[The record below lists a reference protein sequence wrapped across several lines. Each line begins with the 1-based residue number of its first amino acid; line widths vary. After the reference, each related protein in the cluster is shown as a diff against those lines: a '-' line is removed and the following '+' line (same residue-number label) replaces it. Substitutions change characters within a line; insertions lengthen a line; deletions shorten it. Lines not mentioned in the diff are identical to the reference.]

1 MPHPNGW
8 SLGSLQGRDFFIM
21 LVKFFKHYWILA
33 KSAWDIAYFIR
44 KIYPF
49 HYQTLASC
57 AQLFRM
63 PEQWPLGQSWNQL
76 HINFTRLKL
85 SVCFLINVYKGIY
98 NMHYIVNIYMY
109 KTIQARM
116 NTVAIPTT
124 GIYPTLYQE
133 LLKPLWVIYQ

>member
-8 SLGSLQGRDFFIM
+8 SLGSLQGREFFIM

-85 SVCFLINVYKGIY
+85 SVCFLINVYKGIPQCPRADLNKRFLPRPNTTSTERLY
-98 NMHYIVNIYMY
+98 PIGLIS
-109 KTIQARM
+109 ARIKILHIG
-116 NTVAIPTT
+116 NFFT
-124 GIYPTLYQE
+124 
-133 LLKPLWVIYQ
+133 K